1 MQSSIN
7 INIATTIVFASRSHP
22 LWRLFKKS
30 LHNLGYSISVFSE
43 RRLNFWGEGHAVS
56 WVLGLRLGHK
66 RGIDLTAF
74 VSTWSNLC

>member
-1 MQSSIN
+1 MKAFQ
-7 INIATTIVFASRSHP
+7 
-22 LWRLFKKS
+22 KS

-56 WVLGLRLGHK
+56 WVLGLRLGQK

-74 VSTWSNLC
+74 VSTWSNL